1 MTMQF
6 FSGRFKE
13 KASDL
18 ILDFHSSINFD
29 KRLYKY
35 DVIGSIAHVRGL
47 SKNDIIPKDEALLI
61 EKTLKEILKE
71 MEDGKV
77 DFSIEYEDI
86 HMNIE
91 KLLIDKIGD
100 VGKKLHTGRS
110 RNDQVAVDVKL
121 FAKDEVVKIQAQLLS
136 LIDLLKNMAQRH
148 LDTYM
153 PGFTHLQKAQPI
165 SFGHYLMA
173 YVEMFRRDFIRLEN
187 SMELLDYSPLGSAAL
202 AGTTYDIDRQFTSEI
217 LGFKNGPTWNSL
229 DGVSDRDYLIEITN
243 NLSLVMIHLSRF
255 CEEIIIYSSNDYSY
269 IELSDGF
276 ATGSSIMPQKKNPDA
291 AELIRGKSGRVFGDL
306 IGLLTMMKGI
316 PLAYN
321 KDMQEDK
328 EAFFDAVDTVKGCLL
343 VFYGMIETMTVN
355 KEVMKI
361 SSSKG
366 FMEATDIADYLTA
379 KGMSFRDAYKLVGG
393 IVAYCIDNNTTS
405 EKIPLAEYKN
415 YSSLFEEDLYDK
427 IKIEACVERRKTFGG
442 PSSEMVQKHIDFID
456 EFIKNNEKNIME
468 YKLNDILD

>member
-1 MTMQF
+1 MQF

-136 LIDLLKNMAQRH
+136 LIDLLKNMAQKH